1 VTDNPADPAA
11 GKTPPVQ
18 SGVKADTPR
27 DSVKDPQAAPE
38 DPYGLARE
46 LRAQAA
52 AIEAAAPPSDE
63 WVSLRVEP
71 PHTSFGYGGVTVDAD
86 WTPVHRSLVPGVLSS
101 AANTPGVTVTQE
113 GAE

>member
-1 VTDNPADPAA
+1 MTDNPADTPA
-11 GKTPPVQ
+11 GKTPQVQ

-27 DSVKDPQAAPE
+27 AAE

-63 WVSLRVEP
+63 WVNLKVGP
-71 PHTSFGYGGVTVDAD
+71 PHTSFGYGGVVVGSD
-86 WTPVHRSLVPGVLSS
+86 WTPVHVTLAPGVLNS
-101 AANTPGVTVTQE
+101 ASETPGVTVTQE
-113 GAE
+113 GS

>member
-1 VTDNPADPAA
+1 MTDNPADAPA
-11 GKTPPVQ
+11 GKTPLVQ

-27 DSVKDPQAAPE
+27 DSVSDPRAAE

-63 WVSLRVEP
+63 WVNLKVEP
-71 PHTSFGYGGVTVDAD
+71 PHESFGYGGVVVGSD
-86 WTPVHRSLVPGVLSS
+86 WTPVHVTLAPGVLNS
-101 AANTPGVTVTQE
+101 ASETPGVTVTQE